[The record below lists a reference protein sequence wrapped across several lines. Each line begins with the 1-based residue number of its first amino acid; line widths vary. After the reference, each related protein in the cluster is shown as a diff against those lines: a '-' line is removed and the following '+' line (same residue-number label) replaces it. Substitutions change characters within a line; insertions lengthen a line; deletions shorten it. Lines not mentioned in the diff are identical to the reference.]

1 MKKITISV
9 ALLLSGYVAKA
20 QTEYIDVTKKNIF
33 GRSEMVLYND
43 DINYDDLEYYY
54 IGRKNNNYHYV
65 KYQYAPPY
73 IIVTMNDDIGDTREL
88 CVAQGT
94 DSTQCDVVSSY
105 AAQYKIN
112 SVSNLVQIWISKP
125 NVK

>member
-9 ALLLSGYVAKA
+9 ALLLSSYVAKA

-43 DINYDDLEYYY
+43 NVNYDDLEYYY

-65 KYQYAPPY
+65 KYKYAPPY

-105 AAQYKIN
+105 ATQYKIN
-112 SVSNLVQIWISKP
+112 SVSNLVQVWISKP

>member
-9 ALLLSGYVAKA
+9 ALLLSSYVAKA

-43 DINYDDLEYYY
+43 NVNYDDLEYYY

-65 KYQYAPPY
+65 KYKYAPPY

-94 DSTQCDVVSSY
+94 DATQCDVVSSY
-105 AAQYKIN
+105 ATQYKIN
-112 SVSNLVQIWISKP
+112 SVSNLVQVWISKP